1 MNKVKLNKTSKA
13 SKIVRSQRSEKSSLL
28 SNYSSESMTEEA
40 LLQGKLEESTKDYGK
55 FQRMPIFFFPLK
67 QQCR

>member
-67 QQCR
+67 WQCH